1 MDTGS
6 VVVVL
11 GVLLLVLGLSLMRR
25 GSSGAEAESP
35 DDPEETLPGP
45 DNQ

>member
-11 GVLLLVLGLSLMRR
+11 GAVVVALGISLMRR
-25 GSSGAEAESP
+25 GSEGAANDPGSP
-35 DDPEETLPGP
+35 DDDSESAQ
-45 DNQ
+45 DD